1 MKAVGYIAC
10 MVGGA
15 TLWHLLMVLGVVDV
29 LDGVPGSLE
38 EPVLSLPTYLSFIS
52 AMMTAVT
59 AVLAVLAIGIGVVAF
74 FTFRGLKDAAQ
85 KIASQTVDRMVNEKL
100 SDEAIKS
107 RIDEIALRQGPKSEL
122 EEGFDPDDTS
132 ER

>member
-10 MVGGA
+10 MAGGA
-15 TLWHLLMVLGVVDV
+15 ILCYLLISLGVVDV

-38 EPVLSLPTYLSFIS
+38 EPALSLPTYLSFVS

-59 AVLAVLAIGIGVVAF
+59 VVLAALAIGIGVVAF
-74 FTFRGLKDAAQ
+74 FTFSGLKDEAQ

-100 SDEAIKS
+100 SDEAIQS
-107 RIDEIALRQGPKSEL
+107 RIDEIALRRGPKSEL

>member
-10 MVGGA
+10 MAGGA
-15 TLWHLLMVLGVVDV
+15 ILCYLLISLGVVDV
-29 LDGVPGSLE
+29 LDGVPGSLK
-38 EPVLSLPTYLSFIS
+38 EPALSLPTYLSFVS

-59 AVLAVLAIGIGVVAF
+59 VVLAALAIGIGVVAF
-74 FTFRGLKDAAQ
+74 FTFSGLKDEAQ

-100 SDEAIKS
+100 SDEAIQS
-107 RIDEIALRQGPKSEL
+107 RIDEIALRRGPKSEL